1 VFNCSDCNQVLT
13 KAGFLVV
20 RLKKTTNLLHEALKH
35 DGEWDTCTLEPCVI
49 NFRVIRGEIR
59 DVGE

>member
-1 VFNCSDCNQVLT
+1 VLT